1 MPVTARDIKF
11 TFEHIRDHAFPGVKA
26 AYLSIKQV
34 DAISEREMRFSYK
47 YPVNLNAMMA
57 LGKVAM
63 MPEHYWR
70 DSIFQ
75 Y

>member
-34 DAISEREMRFSYK
+34 DAISEREVRFSYK